1 MNTIRLRAKDQM
13 PVVLLTLLSIVQAL
27 ALELLW
33 DYVSS
38 ESYLYQPG
46 WDAVLG
52 WTQIFATFLG
62 VLLIWLIYSSS
73 VMRFRW
79 VPATVDS
86 IFPFLIGIIEFT
98 LIELLGVEH
107 IGAWFLVMAL
117 IFATMTWVGQLTF
130 RAARRDEENEEFFSA
145 LQPAGWRDF
154 VPAALNVGFQVICGV
169 LLLVSGHTG
178 WFAFVALLVIIG
190 AMFYQ
195 IYLTDYYWRLSVG
208 QP

>member
-1 MNTIRLRAKDQM
+1 M

-33 DYVSS
+33 DYVRTQG
-38 ESYLYQPG
+38 YLYQPG

-52 WTQIFATFLG
+52 WTQISATFLG
-62 VLLIWLIYSSS
+62 ILLIWLIYSSS

-98 LIELLGVEH
+98 LIEMLGVAH
-107 IGAWFLVMAL
+107 IGVWFLVMAL
-117 IFATMTWVGQLTF
+117 IFATMTWVGQVTF
-130 RAARRDEENEEFFSA
+130 RAARRDEENEEFFRK
-145 LQPAGWRDF
+145 LQPARWRDF
-154 VPAALNVGFQVICGV
+154 LPTALNVGFQVISGV

-178 WFAFVALLVIIG
+178 GFAFAALLVVIS
-190 AMFYQ
+190 AMLYQ
-195 IYLTDYYWRLSVG
+195 IYQTDYYWRLSVG
-208 QP
+208 PT